1 VSLRLP
7 HRAVSSALPYSLN
20 RAAADG
26 QLVTLSAGILVEIMP
41 GYDVIVVK
49 LLLLIWRDWRKMAMV
64 NSFAQLLASCRPSS
78 AS

>member
-1 VSLRLP
+1 MSLRLP

-26 QLVTLSAGILVEIMP
+26 QLVTLSAGNLVEIMP

-49 LLLLIWRDWRKMAMV
+49 LLLQ
-64 NSFAQLLASCRPSS
+64 SPYS
-78 AS
+78 AFDDLFTADKLNL